1 MNFVLPSLG
10 NTTENITLSDKWAS
24 NYDENSGATALA
36 VLASFVAMVL
46 GAACM
51 LCFVGKLL
59 STWYHVDVPLHT
71 NDTPATKY
79 SEVGSQQPSQNNSG
93 NLDESDCDRGQSMV
107 MKPIGSNLPK
117 G

>member
-10 NTTENITLSDKWAS
+10 NTTENVTLSDKWAS
-24 NYDENSGATALA
+24 NYDEAPGATALA
-36 VLASFVAMVL
+36 VLASFVAMVV

-59 STWYHVDVPLHT
+59 STWYNVDVTLNPT
-71 NDTPATKY
+71 DAPATKY
-79 SEVGSQQPSQNNSG
+79 SEVGSQEESENNSG
-93 NLDESDCDRGQSMV
+93 NFDEPDCDRGQSMK
-107 MKPIGSNLPK
+107 MKPIGSDLPK

>member
-10 NTTENITLSDKWAS
+10 NTTENITLSDKWAL
-24 NYDENSGATALA
+24 NYDENSGVTALA

-59 STWYHVDVPLHT
+59 STWYNVEVTLPA
-71 NDTPATKY
+71 NDAPETKY
-79 SEVGSQQPSQNNSG
+79 SEVGSEPASENNSG
-93 NLDESDCDRGQSMV
+93 NFDESDCDRGQSMI